1 MKDKKVTKL
10 TWAEVGVLIDELA
23 EKIDEEF
30 GGIYAVPRG
39 GLPIGVALSHKLG
52 IPLLDS
58 PTKDCLI
65 VDDISDNG
73 NTLSKI
79 KGKKIACLYS
89 TPWTKTKPDWFVAMK
104 ENKNDWIEYPWEKSM
119 HFEKDI

>member
-1 MKDKKVTKL
+1 MDKKIIKL

-23 EKIDEEF
+23 EMIDEDFE
-30 GGIYAVPRG
+30 GIYAVPRG

-58 PTKDCLI
+58 PNKNCLI

-89 TPWTKTKPDWFVAMK
+89 TPWTKTKPDWFVVMK
-104 ENKNDWIEYPWEKSM
+104 ENKNEWIEYPWEENLHS
-119 HFEKDI
+119 